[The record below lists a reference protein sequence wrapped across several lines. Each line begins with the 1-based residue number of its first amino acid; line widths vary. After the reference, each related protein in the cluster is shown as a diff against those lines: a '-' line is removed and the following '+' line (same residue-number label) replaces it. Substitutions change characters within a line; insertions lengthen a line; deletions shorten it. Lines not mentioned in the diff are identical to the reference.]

1 MNWRSPPP
9 GFRFIL
15 FERTNQAENE
25 LRFYYLGWQA
35 TLFDAGAV
43 VRLYGRKG
51 ETQHLITPQ
60 PFSSLEE
67 AWPLLRTIISKRL
80 QHGYRIVLPD
90 VYQGQEAG

>member
-1 MNWRSPPP
+1 MTFSKV
-9 GFRFIL
+9 IL
-15 FERTNQAENE
+15 EKLVFLK
-25 LRFYYLGWQA
+25 LRWTAQ
-35 TLFDAGAV
+35 LFDVGAV

-80 QHGYRIVLPD
+80 QHGYRIVLPEA
-90 VYQGQEAG
+90 YQGRESG